1 MTDLCELT
9 HVSRRTL
16 QYCFEQVLG
25 LSPLQY
31 LRLMRLNAVRRLL
44 LAGLEEGDTIA
55 LLAARYG
62 FWHAGQFSADY
73 KGLFGEPPSAT
84 LARATQ

>member
-1 MTDLCELT
+1 
-9 HVSRRTL
+9 
-16 QYCFEQVLG
+16 
-25 LSPLQY
+25 
-31 LRLMRLNAVRRLL
+31 L

-73 KGLFGEPPSAT
+73 KGLFGESPSAT
-84 LARATQ
+84 LARAGQ